1 MPKDATAQIE
11 KLREE
16 LRRHEYLYYVLDQ
29 PTISDSEYDA
39 LMRELRDLEASHPEL
54 QTADSPTQRVGG
66 KPREGFFK
74 VPHSAPMLSLD
85 NALDEGELRDFDR
98 RVRELLGGADYK
110 DRIEVV
116 YVLYSMKHH
125 HRYTLK
131 CRLPREA
138 PSVHS
143 VEAVWGVANWHE
155 REAYDMFGINFEGH
169 SDLRRILCP
178 DDWEGYPLRKDYK
191 FPKSYREMPV

>member
-1 MPKDATAQIE
+1 MKPQEIAALLTEKFAEKVIE
-11 KLREE
+11 SKPEALNPWSAVDPSALLDICGFLKSDERLR
-16 LRRHEYLYYVLDQ
+16 
-29 PTISDSEYDA
+29 
-39 LMRELRDLEASHPEL
+39 
-54 QTADSPTQRVGG
+54 
-66 KPREGFFK
+66 
-74 VPHSAPMLSLD
+74 
-85 NALDEGELRDFDR
+85 FDHL
-98 RVRELLGGADYK
+98 ELLGGVDYK

-138 PSVHS
+138 PKLHTVESVW
-143 VEAVWGVANWHE
+143 AVANWHE
-155 REAYDMFGINFEGH
+155 REAYDMFGIVFEGH

-191 FPKSYREMPV
+191 MPTSYRDMPV